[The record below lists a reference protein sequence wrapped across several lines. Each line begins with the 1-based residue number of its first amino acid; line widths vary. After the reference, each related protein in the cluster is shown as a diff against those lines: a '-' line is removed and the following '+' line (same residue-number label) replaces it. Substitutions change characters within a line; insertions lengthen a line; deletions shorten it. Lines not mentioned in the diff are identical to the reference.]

1 MGAATRIAGKDLKL
15 RVRDR
20 SAFIIGIVAPLAL
33 AFIFNVVFG
42 GAFESAALEL
52 QYGIVDL
59 DEGQVSQAFHAAM
72 DEIGSGGFL
81 VTTAYQTVEEA
92 ENAVED
98 DEIAAFFVLGDGLS
112 ESVFAGEQAAIQV
125 IGDIDAQTSTQIAA
139 AIAQQFGA
147 GVSATQLSVITAF
160 SLVEGPPPAE
170 AAGWGEAA
178 AGRGP
183 SYVLDDISADTR
195 QLDGTTYFS
204 AAMAVF
210 FLFFTVQFG
219 VVGLLEEERDGTLA
233 RLLAAPIGR
242 TSVVGGKA
250 LLSFVLGVVSMT
262 VLVVA
267 TQLLMGAD
275 WGAPLGV
282 LLLVVT
288 GVLAAVA
295 IMGLVASVARSPE
308 GAGNLGSI
316 IAVTLGLLGGVFFPI
331 GQGDDFLSKLT
342 FLTPHAWFMRGLGDL
357 AGDAGWTAALPA
369 AGSILVFAVVF
380 GVAAWVLLR
389 RRLAR

>member
-1 MGAATRIAGKDLKL
+1 MGAATRIAAKDLKL

-20 SAFIIGIVAPLAL
+20 SAFILGIVAPLAL

-42 GAFESAALEL
+42 DAFAGETLEL
-52 QYGIVDL
+52 EYGIVDL
-59 DEGQVSQAFHAAM
+59 DGGEVATAFN
-72 DEIGSGGFL
+72 EVLSEVGSGGLFNM
-81 VTTAYQTVEEA
+81 TPYQSRSDA
-92 ENAVED
+92 ETAVED
-98 DEIAAFFVLGDGLS
+98 EAIAAFFLLEEGLS
-112 ESVFAGEQAAIQV
+112 DSVIAGEEAQIQV

-139 AIAQQFGA
+139 SLAQQFGA
-147 GVSATQLSVITAF
+147 GVSATQLAVITSF
-160 SLVEGPPPAE
+160 SLLQGPPPPDAADWGRE
-170 AAGWGEAA
+170 AAE
-178 AGRGP
+178 RGA
-183 SYVLDDISADTR
+183 SYTLVDISAETR
-195 QLDGTTYFS
+195 QLDGTTYFA

-233 RLLAAPIGR
+233 RLLAAPIGK

-250 LLSFVLGVVSMT
+250 LLSFALGVISMT

-275 WGAPLGV
+275 WGAPAGV
-282 LLLVVT
+282 FLLIVS

-295 IMGLVASVARSPE
+295 IMGLVASVAKSPD

-316 IAVTLGLLGGVFFPI
+316 IAVTLGLLGGVFFPV

-342 FLTPHAWFMRGLGDL
+342 YLTPHAWFMRGLGDL
-357 AGDAGWTAALPA
+357 AGEAEWTAALPA
-369 AGSILVFAVVF
+369 AGAISLFAVVF